1 VFFLGQKVHPK
12 ALRLGINKYWDS
24 IWFFPKKKDYQ
35 AAVIEDNKIR
45 NFIFSYIRKSI
56 IKKMGL
62 KVKEGSAKFKD
73 PNPASIEKII
83 IGRKS
88 NNLHITI
95 YTSKPAIIIGK
106 RGSDIEALKNG
117 IFKEFG
123 KEAIIEVK
131 EVEHPDLS
139 AKLVAHSIARQLEQR
154 VSFRRA
160 MRAAA
165 IRVIRV
171 GAQGVRIEVSG
182 RLDGAEL
189 ARRERIILGKVPLQ
203 TLMADIDYALDEAI
217 TKWGVIGVKV
227 WIYKGMTFKDEETKK
242 QFEVL
247 EKLKLASM
255 PKDI

>member
-1 VFFLGQKVHPK
+1 MGQKVHPK

-24 IWFFPKKKDYQ
+24 VWLFPKRKEYQ
-35 AAVIEDNKIR
+35 DALIEDNNIR
-45 NFIFSYIRKSI
+45 KFIFKEVRKSVI
-56 IKKMGL
+56 QRMGI

-73 PNPASIEKII
+73 PNPASIEKIVI
-83 IGRKS
+83 KRRGS
-88 NNLHITI
+88 NIHITI
-95 YTSKPAIIIGK
+95 YTSKPAVIIGK
-106 RGSDIEALKNG
+106 KGSEIENIRSK
-117 IFKEFG
+117 IQREFG
-123 KEAIIEVK
+123 KQDVIVEVR

-165 IRVIRV
+165 VRVMRV
-171 GAQGVRIEVSG
+171 GAQGIRIEVSG

-189 ARRERIILGKVPLQ
+189 ARTERIILGKVPLQ
-203 TLMADIDYALDEAI
+203 TLTADIDYALDESL

-227 WIYKGMTFKDEETKK
+227 WIYKGLTFRDEDTKK

-247 EKLKLASM
+247 EKLKLANM
-255 PKDI
+255 PKDLV

>member
-1 VFFLGQKVHPK
+1 MGQKVHPK

-24 IWFFPKKKDYQ
+24 IWFFQRKKDYQ
-35 AAVIEDNKIR
+35 DAVIEDHNIR
-45 NFIFSYIRKSI
+45 KFIFKEVRKSI
-56 IKKMGL
+56 IQRMGI

-83 IGRKS
+83 IRRKGPS
-88 NNLHITI
+88 VYITI
-95 YTSKPAIIIGK
+95 YTSKPAVIIGK
-106 RGSDIEALKNG
+106 KGAEIENLRVK
-117 IFKEFG
+117 IQKEFG
-123 KEAIIEVK
+123 KQDVFVEVR

-139 AKLVAHSIARQLEQR
+139 AKLVAHTIARQLEQR

-165 IRVIRV
+165 IRVMRV
-171 GAQGVRIEVSG
+171 GAQGIRIEVSG

-189 ARRERIILGKVPLQ
+189 ARTERIILGKVPLQ
-203 TLMADIDYALDEAI
+203 TLAADIDYALDEAL

-227 WIYKGMTFKDEETKK
+227 WIYKGLAFKDEETRK
-242 QFEVL
+242 QFEIL

-255 PKDI
+255 PKELV